1 MMKLLLLIA
10 VAASTA
16 VHGRERPTLA
26 PPAAVA
32 LADALRNGGSGRFEM
47 TVVSTGM
54 VRDVLFLNSGE
65 DYRAPD
71 DLIFEIAP
79 NIARE
84 LAERFGAPPEIYL
97 KGKHIIV
104 DGTVR
109 RVLIVNSTA
118 GVAFS
123 ANRWQHVVRIEF
135 AKQLV
140 SIDG

>member
-1 MMKLLLLIA
+1 MFKWVILIGLA
-10 VAASTA
+10 LSTA
-16 VHGRERPTLA
+16 AHGRERPTLA

-32 LADALRNGGSGRFEM
+32 LADALKNGGSGRFEM
-47 TVVSTGM
+47 TVASTGM

-65 DYRAPD
+65 DYRASD
-71 DLIFEIAP
+71 DLTFEIAP
-79 NIARE
+79 NIAHE
-84 LAERFGAPPEIYL
+84 LAERFGAPPETYL
-97 KGKHIIV
+97 KGKHIVV

-123 ANRWQHVVRIEF
+123 ANRWQHVVRIQF
-135 AKQLV
+135 TKQLV